1 MDIFVDDLVQIWTWL
16 RRRLALD
23 GIPNIP
29 SVMIMRDYWADYY
42 DYVEKEVSADRL
54 FDTSIAKQ
62 AMRRLETEKPF
73 AIVAVDLSR
82 AAGSWRG

>member
-1 MDIFVDDLVQIWTWL
+1 
-16 RRRLALD
+16 
-23 GIPNIP
+23 
-29 SVMIMRDYWADYY
+29 MRDYWADYY

-54 FDTSIAKQ
+54 SDTSIAKQ